1 MKIKEGIKMISMHPH
16 VVLIKPPSPPPPT
29 PLPLQGQKDGAM

>member
-16 VVLIKPPSPPPPT
+16 VVLIKPPPPPPT